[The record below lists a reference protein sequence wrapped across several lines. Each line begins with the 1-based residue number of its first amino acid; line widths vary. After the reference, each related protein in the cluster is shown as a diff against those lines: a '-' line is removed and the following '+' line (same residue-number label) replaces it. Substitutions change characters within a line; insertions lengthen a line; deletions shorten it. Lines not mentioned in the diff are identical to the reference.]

1 MQRTAGFV
9 ASLVLGAVN
18 GMGRSLPALGGA
30 AALLMLAGHAAA
42 DIKAVEP
49 YYVVVTKDNVP
60 LKCSDGNIY
69 YPVAKLKANQ
79 VLRVDGTGGG
89 WLRAEYPS
97 GTRAYVKADEGMYDD
112 AAKTLKLTRPSKLM
126 SANADGARP
135 WWYLLDNDV
144 VAGTVFANAQVVKS
158 PDGTVEGYLIA
169 APAGARGYVRE
180 EATRAATADE
190 AKGFMPV
197 AAATPEPTPAP
208 TPATV
213 TTPRPSDTAAAP
225 VAPVAPAVTPVAPA
239 TTASTPTPAP
249 TTPTTSSAPATAST
263 PAADTGST
271 ITMSQTPAPGTTP
284 TAPATTD
291 ASTANANAMPGTT
304 ISTPAPTPVVPTKR
318 VDDAETLRNMFD
330 RVMQGPGDETEI
342 RTVISEFNRSINSLG
357 NSDADTYK
365 RRALESRLE
374 ALKLRQE
381 VLDMRQRISETDRQ
395 FAQKTQQTT
404 IAIQEVE
411 KQAIYSIVGR
421 IVPSTVYDGRRGLPM
436 MYRVESADASSTRT
450 IGYVVPREGVD
461 LLTKMGKVVGIVGE
475 AKMDPALG
483 LNIVAPRRVDS
494 LEIVGGK
501 FQVVQETQSTS
512 TTTSTGPNGTLT
524 TTTTVITN
532 GPANATTPQN
542 QQTEPQSVPVAQPN
556 EQPDMNK

>member
-1 MQRTAGFV
+1 MQPTAGFV
-9 ASLVLGAVN
+9 ASLVLGVVN

-30 AALLMLAGHAAA
+30 AALLVLAGHAAA

-144 VAGTVFANAQVVKS
+144 TAGTVFANAQVVKS

-169 APAGARGYVRE
+169 APAGARGYIRE

-190 AKGFMPV
+190 AKGLMPV
-197 AAATPEPTPAP
+197 AATTPEPTPAP
-208 TPATV
+208 V
-213 TTPRPSDTAAAP
+213 TTPRSTETAVAP
-225 VAPVAPAVTPVAPA
+225 VAPVTPAVVPVAPT
-239 TTASTPTPAP
+239 TTASTPASAP
-249 TTPTTSSAPATAST
+249 TTPATAPSST
-263 PAADTGST
+263 PPAGTDST

-284 TAPATTD
+284 STPTTADAVTPATTVI
-291 ASTANANAMPGTT
+291 APV
-304 ISTPAPTPVVPTKR
+304 PTPVVPTKR

-330 RVMQGPGDETEI
+330 RVMQGPGDESEI
-342 RTVISEFNRSINSLG
+342 RTVISEFNRSIDSLG
-357 NSDADTYK
+357 NTDVDASK

-381 VLDMRQRISETDRQ
+381 VLDMRQRIAETDRQ
-395 FAQKTQQTT
+395 FTQKTQQTT

-436 MYRVESADASSTRT
+436 MYRIESADASSTRT

-461 LLTKMGKVVGIVGE
+461 LLPKMGKVVGIVGE

-483 LNIVAPRRVDS
+483 MNIVAPRRVDS

-501 FQVVQETQSTS
+501 FQVVNETQSTS

-524 TTTTVITN
+524 TTTTVITS
-532 GPANATTPQN
+532 GPANPATPQN
-542 QQTEPQSVPVAQPN
+542 PQAEPQSVPVAQPN